1 MPIFFV
7 TPESI
12 QEHSAVIQGEDVRH
26 IHRVL
31 RLTTG
36 DSLCL
41 HDGEGHRYDAVIREF
56 GKSEIRLEILGKETV
71 STNSGLRITIGQGIP
86 KGQKMDWIVQKS
98 TELGVDTIAP
108 IQTIRSIPRPKP
120 ERASKKMDRWRAIAR
135 EASKQCGRDSIP
147 EISHPMNISTFTER
161 FRSADLKLAFWED
174 EKEKPIREVLEN
186 TKSVQDIAVVIG
198 PEGGFDAGEIDLLLK
213 NGFTTASLGPLV
225 LRTETVSSAVLGI
238 LRYHFGDL

>member
-1 MPIFFV
+1 VPIFFV

-12 QEHSAVIQGEDVRH
+12 QKRSAVIQGEDVRH
-26 IHRVL
+26 IQRIL
-31 RLTTG
+31 RLKTG

-56 GKSEIRLEILGKETV
+56 GKFEIRLEILGKETV

-98 TELGVDTIAP
+98 TELGVDTIVP
-108 IQTIRSIPRPKP
+108 IQTIRSIPLPKP

-147 EISHPMNISTFTER
+147 EIFHPMNLSTFTER
-161 FRSADLKLAFWED
+161 FRSADLILAFWED

-198 PEGGFDAGEIDLLLK
+198 PEGGFDAREIDLLLK

-225 LRTETVSSAVLGI
+225 LRTETVSSTVLGI